1 MKNSPAA
8 DSTAPSRSNDGF
20 GPGLPGSTMR
30 RLRMMIAPTISACTT
45 NDTRQLVVVVIRPPI
60 SGPAAAPMPPAALI
74 APNARARDVTSAKKT
89 VARM

>member
-8 DSTAPSRSNDGF
+8 DRIAPTRSKVGF
-20 GPGLPGSTMR
+20 GPGLPGSTIR
-30 RLRMMIAPTISACTT
+30 RLRTMIAPTTSAWTT
-45 NDTRQLVVVVIRPPI
+45 NDTRQLVVLVMRPPI

-74 APNARARDVTSAKKT
+74 EPNARARDVTSAKKT